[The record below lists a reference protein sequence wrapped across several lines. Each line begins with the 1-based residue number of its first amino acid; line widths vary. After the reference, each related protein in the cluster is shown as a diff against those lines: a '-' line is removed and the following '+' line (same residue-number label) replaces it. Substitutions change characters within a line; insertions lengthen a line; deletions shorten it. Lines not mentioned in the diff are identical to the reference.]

1 MKNIII
7 ILIVVL
13 VAGCSLQKK
22 SVRTKTEETKTIE
35 TKKTVSDQSV
45 FTIDTTKISD
55 LEATYTKVEYY
66 PPASEPTSTA
76 GSTASRSPTSSVG
89 EASIKAP
96 VKSVETWTVKEKT
109 VTKGETVIQKAI
121 QNDSTSQI
129 ASNVIQETEEKTQ
142 PAPDPKRWRYI
153 FYILVLC
160 AGAIIYL
167 KRSGVFTWLKS
178 VLSVVRNFLKI

>member
-66 PPASEPTSTA
+66 PPVSEPTSTA
-76 GSTASRSPTSSVG
+76 SRSVG

-96 VKSVETWTVKEKT
+96 VKSVETWTVKKKT
-109 VTKGETVIQKAI
+109 VTKGETVIQNAI
-121 QNDSTSQI
+121 QIDSTSQI